1 MKDLTLKELFD
12 NYGKLENIEAK
23 IAKLNDSFIIPE
35 AIKKTI
41 SAVEH
46 EPNWDKEKD
55 RLSLERTLDMNIDPN
70 NPRRYYFVS
79 VWKDINHKE
88 RIGVI
93 VFGQSQTPNKPGY
106 MVEHLSMVDPAFN
119 FLSKS
124 HYMVDTLDFRS
135 ESEGKALIKIAGE
148 IMKQEVTIKSIKFDD
163 TAPGFKRCD
172 KC

>member
-1 MKDLTLKELFD
+1 
-12 NYGKLENIEAK
+12 
-23 IAKLNDSFIIPE
+23 
-35 AIKKTI
+35 
-41 SAVEH
+41 
-46 EPNWDKEKD
+46 
-55 RLSLERTLDMNIDPN
+55 
-70 NPRRYYFVS
+70 
-79 VWKDINHKE
+79 
-88 RIGVI
+88 
-93 VFGQSQTPNKPGY
+93 